1 MAILIFCSNCKRYFS
16 KKKHKRCPLC
26 TKSLRNVNKFCIN
39 LPVPNGKRIVRV
51 VDGNLTTAIKVE
63 AKLKTDIMKEKHF
76 GIKKAPFIHDVYDKF
91 EKWNRRNRKTSK
103 HLSSRWKVHIADYIS
118 ETKRMDQLT
127 AHDINKIL
135 DRMKDNGG
143 RNGDGCAPATIKHAL
158 GVIKRLY
165 NWAWENDLYNGEN
178 PTAKIKPPKFDN
190 KITNRLTKPQT
201 KRLLNVL
208 ENWENQRAALVI
220 KFAMYTGCRK
230 SEIFKLTWKDVDF
243 DNKFIYLR
251 DPKGKPTTLPVS
263 QKACDVLIEA
273 RKLNRKSKY
282 AFANRDG
289 KQRKHFGAT
298 WARIKKKA
306 RLPKEFRFH
315 DLRHN
320 FASKLISSG
329 KVDLYRLQKLL
340 NHQSPSTTQRY
351 AHLADKALQDAANS
365 VDKVFD

>member
-1 MAILIFCSNCKRYFS
+1 MAILIFCSNCTRYFS
-16 KKKHKRCPLC
+16 KKHKKCPIC
-26 TKSLRNVNKFCIN
+26 TKSLRDVNKFCIN

-51 VDGNLTTAIKVE
+51 VYGNRTTALKVE
-63 AKLKTDIMKEKHF
+63 AKLKNDIMLEKNW
-76 GIKKAPFIHDVYDKF
+76 GLKKAPFIHDVYRKF
-91 EKWNRRNRKTSK
+91 DKWNRRNRKTFK
-103 HLSSRWKVHIADYIS
+103 DGLSRWNVHIAPYIS
-118 ETKRMDQLT
+118 PTMRMNQLT
-127 AHDINKIL
+127 GYDIHKIL
-135 DRMKDNGG
+135 DRMRETEG

-165 NWAWENDLYNGEN
+165 NWAWQNDLYNGEN

-190 KITNRLTKPQT
+190 KITNSLTKPQT
-201 KRLLNVL
+201 KQLLNIL
-208 ENWENQRAALVI
+208 ENWENQRAALLI
-220 KFAMYTGCRK
+220 KFALYTGCRK
-230 SEIFKLTWKDVDF
+230 SEIFKLTWKDIDF

-251 DPKGKPTTLPVS
+251 DPKGKPTTLPIS

-273 RKLNRKSKY
+273 RKLNQKSKY

-315 DLRHN
+315 DFRHN

-340 NHQSPSTTQRY
+340 NHQSPSMTQRY
-351 AHLADKALQDAANS
+351 AHLADKALRDAANS

>member
-1 MAILIFCSNCKRYFS
+1 MAILIYCSKCNRPFSRKLNNCPICSNI
-16 KKKHKRCPLC
+16 
-26 TKSLRNVNKFCIN
+26 LRNVNKFWIN
-39 LPVPNGKRIVRV
+39 LPQPNGRRKTRV
-51 VDGNLTTAIKVE
+51 FEGNLTAARRFE
-63 AKLKTDIMKEKHF
+63 AKLKTDIMLEKNW
-76 GIKKAPFIHDVYDKF
+76 GIKKAPFIHDVYKKF
-91 EKWNRRNRKTSK
+91 EKWNRRNGKTSK
-103 HLSSRWKVHIADYIS
+103 HGSSRWKVHIAPYITS
-118 ETKRMDQLT
+118 TMRMNQLT

-135 DRMKDNGG
+135 DRMRENGG

-158 GVIKRLY
+158 GAIKRLY

-190 KITNRLTKPQT
+190 KITNCLTKPQT
-201 KRLLNVL
+201 KQLFNIL

-220 KFAMYTGCRK
+220 KFALYTGCRK

-243 DNKFIYLR
+243 DNKFIHLR
-251 DPKGKPTTLPVS
+251 DPKGKPTTLPIS

-282 AFANRDG
+282 VFANRAG

-315 DLRHN
+315 DFRHN

-340 NHQSPSTTQRY
+340 NHQSPSMTQRY
-351 AHLADKALQDAANS
+351 AHLADKALRDAANS
-365 VDKVFD
+365 VDDVFD